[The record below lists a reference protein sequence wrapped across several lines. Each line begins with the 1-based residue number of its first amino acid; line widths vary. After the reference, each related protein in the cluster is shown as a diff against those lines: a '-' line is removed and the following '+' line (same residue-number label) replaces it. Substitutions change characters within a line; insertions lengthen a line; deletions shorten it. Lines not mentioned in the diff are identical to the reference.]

1 MMTRF
6 LSVLTLV
13 VLAQNAMAE
22 PSSAVAWNP
31 ETLTLVKKGDVAKGQ
46 VIAQTCNSCHALGG
60 EYPYIDGQIGP
71 YVFKQLKDYKD
82 KHRDNAVMTAL
93 ATGLSDQDMA
103 DLSAYFQKQT
113 APTSKNP
120 AKVSDKAIELVSRGD
135 SRRILPPC
143 AACHESNGLGQKID
157 VPALAGQNAA
167 YLKQTLLD
175 YKIGARKNDLYG
187 RMRSI
192 AKELSTEEID
202 ALATYY
208 QSLPH

>member
-1 MMTRF
+1 MMTRCLF
-6 LSVLTLV
+6 VLTLTF
-13 VLAQNAMAE
+13 LAQTTMAE
-22 PSSAVAWNP
+22 PSSEVAWNP
-31 ETLTLVKKGDVAKGQ
+31 ETLGLVKKGDVAKGQ

-60 EYPYIDGQIGP
+60 EYPYIDGQLGP
-71 YVFKQLKDYKD
+71 YVFKQLKDYKS

-93 ATGLSDQDMA
+93 SSGLSDQDMA
-103 DLSAYFQKQT
+103 DLAAYFQKQT
-113 APTSKNP
+113 APQTKSP
-120 AKVSDKAIELVSRGD
+120 EKVSDKAIELVSRGD

-167 YLKQTLLD
+167 YLRQTLLD
-175 YKIGARKNDLYG
+175 YKSGARKNDLYG

-192 AKELSTEEID
+192 AKELTVEEID
-202 ALATYY
+202 TLASYY